1 MVFYRDFPDQD
12 AGSLRCKELPC
23 AVLDYQVLGE
33 SQTLENW
40 GQLPHLRTL
49 PPTSSSLPDFRS
61 KPSWDTSKGKKQ
73 QRSLSCRG
81 GNKETSETEPKT
93 NPHFIS
99 KCQAPCSHSL
109 CAGGR
114 REQQEQGS
122 YREMRTAKYK
132 TALVTPG
139 LACDR
144 PWSRGRSCLPNSQLR
159 VWASCLQP
167 PKTNSELAPAARTP
181 QHQWVSQPRT
191 ATLYRRAKRQT
202 WSSTKQSPSDAFEVG
217 WVFGLGFY
225 LSCILNLSLGS
236 N

>member
-1 MVFYRDFPDQD
+1 MIFYRDFPDQD

-23 AVLDYQVLGE
+23 AVQDYQVLGE

-61 KPSWDTSKGKKQ
+61 KTSWDTSKGKKQ

-114 REQQEQGS
+114 REEQEQCS
-122 YREMRTAKYK
+122 YREMRTAE
-132 TALVTPG
+132 VQNSPG
-139 LACDR
+139 DSR
-144 PWSRGRSCLPNSQLR
+144 PDLWQAMIQREILPFQFPAQGLSQLPA
-159 VWASCLQP
+159 ASQDKLRAGTCSQNSSAP
-167 PKTNSELAPAARTP
+167 VSVSAQNSNSVQESQKTNLKL
-181 QHQWVSQPRT
+181 H
-191 ATLYRRAKRQT
+191 
-202 WSSTKQSPSDAFEVG
+202 
-217 WVFGLGFY
+217 
-225 LSCILNLSLGS
+225 
-236 N
+236 